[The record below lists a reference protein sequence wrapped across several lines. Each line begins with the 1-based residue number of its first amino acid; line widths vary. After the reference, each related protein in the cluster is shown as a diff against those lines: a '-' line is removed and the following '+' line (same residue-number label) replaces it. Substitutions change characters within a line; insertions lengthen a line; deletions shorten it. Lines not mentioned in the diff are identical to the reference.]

1 MLYSSSSLVVNIV
14 VYCCVNGCA
23 SSVPLMENKWFEL
36 EMEFMQDAGFSE
48 ECFTNLWSPLA
59 PLTLELALNPYGV
72 TPLA

>member
-1 MLYSSSSLVVNIV
+1 
-14 VYCCVNGCA
+14 
-23 SSVPLMENKWFEL
+23 MENKWFEL